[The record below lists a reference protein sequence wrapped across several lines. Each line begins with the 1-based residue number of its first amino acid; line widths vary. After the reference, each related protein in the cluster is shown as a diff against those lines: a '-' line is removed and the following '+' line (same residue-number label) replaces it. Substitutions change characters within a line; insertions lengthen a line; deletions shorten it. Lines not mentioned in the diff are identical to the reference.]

1 VNTTIPLTALD
12 EPSVGPA
19 RRPGLVPALATP
31 LRSPLALPAAA
42 AALVAAAAHVP
53 VTAEHL
59 TEVPYV
65 GWLFVGLVAVC
76 AAGAV
81 VLAVRDP
88 ALLWTVLAAACGA
101 AVVLYLVSRGP
112 GMPGMSDDIGDW
124 ANELGLVSVASETI
138 VVVLACLTLLRR
150 PAGAGRPLLLA
161 VLGAALV
168 LAAAGYGLGLAVA

>member
-1 VNTTIPLTALD
+1 
-12 EPSVGPA
+12 
-19 RRPGLVPALATP
+19 
-31 LRSPLALPAAA
+31 
-42 AALVAAAAHVP
+42 
-53 VTAEHL
+53 
-59 TEVPYV
+59 
-65 GWLFVGLVAVC
+65 
-76 AAGAV
+76 